1 MFIFLFDLKE
11 IWILYIFYVDQS
23 VLGGIC
29 WSSISNGRCKELLS
43 QGVTKENC
51 CAFNAAAATAY
62 SDEDLDSGSLFFWRV
77 LGGGVQCRPC
87 RGTYRAAI
95 TTHKWTIIKI
105 GFILTFVVLS
115 KILLHTCVRVNEH
128 NFNY

>member
-1 MFIFLFDLKE
+1 LNLAIYLN
-11 IWILYIFYVDQS
+11 QS

-43 QGVTKENC
+43 QTITRENC
-51 CAFNAAAATAY
+51 CASNAAAATAY

-87 RGTYRAAI
+87 RGI
-95 TTHKWTIIKI
+95 
-105 GFILTFVVLS
+105 
-115 KILLHTCVRVNEH
+115 
-128 NFNY
+128 